1 MEWRIMIRLNV
12 PITDEEI
19 MNLKVGDVV
28 GLNGVILTARD
39 QAHKYFIE
47 TFIDSEKIPELEL
60 DLHQRLCEIL
70 RGGAIYHCGPI
81 VKKVDDRKSHESL
94 WEFVA
99 AGPTTSIREE
109 PYQDRVIEYFGLKAV
124 IGKGGMGARTL
135 AACQKYRAV
144 YLHAIGGAAS
154 LIAQSVKEVEDVYK
168 LEFGVP
174 EAMWKIRVENFPVTV
189 TIDAHGN
196 SLHQKIQEES
206 RKVLETYL

>member
-1 MEWRIMIRLNV
+1 MIRLNV
-12 PITDEEI
+12 PITDDEI

-39 QAHKYFIE
+39 QAHKYFID
-47 TFIDSEKIPELEL
+47 TFINSEKIPESELE
-60 DLHQRLCEIL
+60 LHQRLCEIL

-81 VKKVDDRKSHESL
+81 VKKVDDRKGHESL

-109 PYQDRVIEYFGLKAV
+109 LYQDKVIEYFGLKAV

-135 AACQKYRAV
+135 AACQKHRAV